1 MQRPFARNFAFKY
14 KSGRSLRHG
23 PRCFH
28 QKARSG
34 LVDGILEG
42 LAGLELRL
50 VRRRDGHRFA
60 GARVA
65 TGRCLSLA
73 DSAGAD
79 ADETNCAAL
88 LQLTGY
94 HVEDGFHVLAATTLG
109 PPDRK

>member
-14 KSGRSLRHG
+14 KSGRSLRRG

-34 LVDGILEG
+34 LVDGVLEG

-65 TGRCLSLA
+65 TGRCLALA
-73 DSAGAD
+73 DRDRSEERRVGK
-79 ADETNCAAL
+79 ECVS
-88 LQLTGY
+88 TGKSRW
-94 HVEDGFHVLAATTLG
+94 A
-109 PPDRK
+109 PDDKKKKRN

>member
-14 KSGRSLRHG
+14 KSGRSLRRG

-34 LVDGILEG
+34 LVDGVLEG

-65 TGRCLSLA
+65 TGRCLALA
-73 DSAGAD
+73 TREGAE
-79 ADETNCAAL
+79 ADETDFAAL
-88 LQLTGY
+88 LQRTGDR
-94 HVEDGFHVLAATTLG
+94 VEDGFPGQTGRATA
-109 PPDRK
+109 

>member
-14 KSGRSLRHG
+14 KSGRSLRRG

-34 LVDGILEG
+34 LVDGVLEG

-60 GARVA
+60 GARGA
-65 TGRCLSLA
+65 TGRWLA
-73 DSAGAD
+73 LAVREGAGAE
-79 ADETNCAAL
+79 ETAFAGL
-88 LQLTGY
+88 LQR
-94 HVEDGFHVLAATTLG
+94 TLG
-109 PPDRK
+109 RLERGFPGLS